1 MRLTCYNFGGMDS
14 WMGLALVVGAILA
27 MDILT
32 ITDTC
37 DYLWIRFFVL
47 GILVGIIFSD
57 LLMRLVGGLSL
68 WMASM
73 YVRWQWHNR
82 R

>member
-1 MRLTCYNFGGMDS
+1 MRFTCYTFEVWIVG
-14 WMGLALVVGAILA
+14 WVWHFVVGAISA

-32 ITDTC
+32 TTDTC

-47 GILVGIIFSD
+47 GILVGTGFYD
-57 LLMRLVGGLSL
+57 LLMQQVGWLSL

-73 YVRWQWHNR
+73 YV
-82 R
+82 